1 MRQCEKYDIL
11 SSTGVIIVTEFEKQ
25 MLAMMQEMKASLG
38 SLESKVDRLEQ
49 RMDSLEN
56 KVDSLEQRMEA
67 GFAELR
73 EADAAII
80 EGVSKIVD
88 KLGDQ
93 QYATAEKVNA
103 VEAVVSGLVFDV
115 ALLKRKV
122 G

>member
-1 MRQCEKYDIL
+1 M
-11 SSTGVIIVTEFEKQ
+11 TEFEKQ
-25 MLAMMQEMKASLG
+25 MLAMMQDLKNGMD
-38 SLESKVDRLEQ
+38 SLEKKVDSLDS
-49 RMDSLEN
+49 RMDSLEK
-56 KVDSLEQRMEA
+56 KVDSLETRMEA

-73 EADAAII
+73 AADAAII
-80 EGVSKIVD
+80 EGVSKVID
-88 KLGDQ
+88 KLGDE